1 MKPGR
6 DGDGDGRVGGFVEF
20 KLLDHDESNSVTF
33 WQDFGRWWL
42 CPDLEFGYLESLIK
56 TFRDKL
62 GICGSAASVRRCDY
76 AGQVSR

>member
-1 MKPGR
+1 MTSQTLLLFGKTLG
-6 DGDGDGRVGGFVEF
+6 VGG
-20 KLLDHDESNSVTF
+20 
-33 WQDFGRWWL
+33 L